1 MKPIALIRAA
11 VVGALAAGFVQNANA
26 HYGVDCDATVTG
38 QNDPAVDVAAVTA
51 AVNSPDLAGDVTV
64 CLTGIF
70 DFGLAPPSVPMF
82 SVSIFG
88 GPSMTSLR
96 IVGLNSYFR
105 KQATIRRGIQALTL
119 RQTATL
125 PSLTIENLRFE
136 QPAFSAVSI
145 LRSIERVRISGLHIA
160 GVTSH
165 TIPTGPPAPILMFRE
180 GIAVTAALGNIEG
193 EIEIS
198 GNVVDGGTYGPGDST
213 LLVGSGIVLVG
224 ALNPTQTTG
233 FFAKVNVSNNR
244 VTNWAGAGIL
254 ASGVISDVTIEENWV
269 ENGAFARL
277 VPSCASTNGDS
288 AASGIALGGV
298 INSTVRDNAINLV
311 PAFTDTGAATVCSA
325 GLLVRGMPVS
335 GASGNIF
342 FGNRIRG
349 NANYAMVAG
358 TPLPTPPPPPPPF
371 IPPTLPTVETN
382 NLFAFNWVF
391 GFTGTNATLFIGS
404 GATANAFIGSFP
416 VIEGN
421 TAGNWVLNR

>member
-1 MKPIALIRAA
+1 LIRATA
-11 VVGALAAGFVQNANA
+11 LGALAAGFVQNAA
-26 HYGVDCDATVTG
+26 AQYGVVCDLTVTG

-51 AVNSPDLAGDVTV
+51 AVNSPALVGDVTV
-64 CLTGIF
+64 CLAGTF
-70 DFGLAPPSVPMF
+70 DFGPAPPSVPTF

-119 RQTATL
+119 RQTSTL

-145 LRSIERVRISGLHIA
+145 LRSNERVRISGLHIA
-160 GVTSH
+160 GVASH
-165 TIPTGPPAPILMFRE
+165 TIPTSPPAPILKFRE
-180 GIAVTAALGNIEG
+180 GIAVTAALGDIEG

-198 GNVVDGGTYGPGDST
+198 GNVVDGGTYDVGDSQ

-224 ALNPTQTTG
+224 ALNPTQPTG
-233 FFAKVNVSNNR
+233 YFAKTTVSNNR
-244 VTNWAGAGIL
+244 VVNWAGAGIL
-254 ASGVISDVTIEENWV
+254 ASGLISDATIEENWV
-269 ENGAFARL
+269 EPGAFARL
-277 VPSCASTNGDS
+277 VPTCASTNGDS

-298 INSTVRDNAINLV
+298 ISSTVRDNVVTLV
-311 PAFTDTGAATVCSA
+311 PAFTDTGAATQCSA
-325 GLLVRGMPVS
+325 GLLVRGMPVG

-349 NANYAMVAG
+349 DANYAMVAG
-358 TPLPTPPPPPPPF
+358 TPEPLPPPPF
-371 IPPTLPTVETN
+371 PPVLPTIETN

-404 GATANAFIGSFP
+404 GATANAFIGTFP
-416 VIEGN
+416 EIEGN
-421 TAGNWVLNR
+421 TAANWVINR